1 MAKSTSQSLK
11 RYQREKRILIISF
24 LAIPIA
30 LLLLFTAYPIISML
44 AYSFTNWNGLSSP
57 DKFVGFSNYIKVF
70 TSDQYRSV
78 FRTAIYYLVAGAI
91 QQVLAL
97 FLATILSK
105 KVRGSAFFKGSI
117 FFPLIMNGVAVTL
130 IFQMFFEVNGG
141 LDGIL
146 TMLNQQHLI
155 RRWIADRDVV
165 NVSLAF
171 IYLWKNLGYSFII
184 YLGTMQSVPKEL
196 YEAAEIDGA
205 NMWQQFKTITI
216 PNIKMM
222 VGLLVTFAIV
232 NSVAVFDIPFILTK
246 GQNGTNTFTTTLI
259 ETAFKHNLY
268 GEASAMAIVLLMIVA
283 IALILKNIIFK
294 EDND

>member
-1 MAKSTSQSLK
+1 MAKSASQSLK

-30 LLLLFTAYPIISML
+30 LLLLFTAYPLGSML
-44 AYSFTNWNGLSSP
+44 VYSFTDWNGLSSP
-57 DKFVGFSNYIKVF
+57 DNFVGFSNYIKVF
-70 TSDQYRSV
+70 TSDQYSSV
-78 FRTAIYYLVAGAI
+78 FRTALYYLIAGAI
-91 QQVLAL
+91 QQILAL

-105 KVRGSAFFKGSI
+105 KLRGAAFFKGSI
-117 FFPLIMNGVAVTL
+117 FFPFIMNGVAVTL

-146 TMLNQQHLI
+146 TLISQQDWI
-155 RRWIADRDVV
+155 RKWIADRNIV
-165 NVSLAF
+165 NISLAF

-184 YLGTMQSVPKEL
+184 YLGSMQSVPKEL

-205 NMWQQFKTITI
+205 NAWQQFKAITM

-232 NSVAVFDIPFILTK
+232 NSVAVFDIPYILTK

-259 ETAFKHNLY
+259 DIAFKHNLY
-268 GEASAMAIVLLMIVA
+268 GEACAMAIALLLIVA
-283 IALILKNIIFK
+283 FTLMLKNLIFK
-294 EDND
+294 EDD